1 MTIRNSTSGCALVFA
16 ALAAWS
22 VGAQEGPAPTTPSAP
37 EAPLWLISC
46 SNQANPSVLTCEF
59 SQSIVLTQGNQRVAT
74 ASFVK
79 DAGQPEMTGVF
90 TLPVGVH
97 LPAGLTLS
105 VDDAEMAQ
113 VPFRYC
119 DAQSCRAEAEIEE
132 GWMDILR
139 SGSELTLGVERADRQ
154 PVNFAFQLEGF
165 SETEA
170 LLP

>member
-1 MTIRNSTSGCALVFA
+1 MTIRSLASGWALLCA
-16 ALAAWS
+16 ALASWP
-22 VGAQEGPAPTTPSAP
+22 VGAQEQAAPAAP
-37 EAPLWLISC
+37 PASEAPLWLISC
-46 SNQANPSVLTCEF
+46 SNQADPSVLTCEF

-79 DAGQPEMTGVF
+79 DAGQPEVTGVF

-113 VPFRYC
+113 VPFLYC
-119 DAQSCRAEAEIEE
+119 DAQSCRAEAEVEE
-132 GWMDILR
+132 NWMDALR
-139 SGSELTLGVERADRQ
+139 SGRELTLGVERADRR
-154 PVNFAFQLEGF
+154 PVSFAFQLEGF